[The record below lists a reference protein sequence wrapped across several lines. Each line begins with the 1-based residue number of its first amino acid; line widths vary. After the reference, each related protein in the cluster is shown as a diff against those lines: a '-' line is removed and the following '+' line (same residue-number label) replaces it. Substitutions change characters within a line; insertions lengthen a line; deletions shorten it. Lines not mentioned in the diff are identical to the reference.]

1 MLHRPFIPCHP
12 AQCIGLYLSADT
24 LKASLHAKLFHSHS
38 QRSSPRSAPSPS
50 QRVNSVFPVA
60 HTKTIKATLSH
71 LTSSC
76 LYVALSVSSKIHPA
90 FGHVSSLLYPL
101 PILSHRS
108 TLSVPPATLYPSVSP
123 SQPHDSLQQIGPTP
137 TLNTPATLSAPLE
150 VTLHSAPSF
159 YPLLMLTSFFGL
171 WKKHSSLLTFQSVG
185 SVIFPKHLFL
195 SPFFF
200 MPEIGVLLVVFLLA
214 C

>member
-24 LKASLHAKLFHSHS
+24 LKASLHSKLFHSHS

-123 SQPHDSLQQIGPTP
+123 SQPRDSLQQIGPTP
-137 TLNTPATLSAPLE
+137 TLNTPP
-150 VTLHSAPSF
+150 P
-159 YPLLMLTSFFGL
+159 P
-171 WKKHSSLLTFQSVG
+171 SLLHLRSLYTQRPPSYPSSYSLPSLG
-185 SVIFPKHLFL
+185 SGKSTPH
-195 SPFFF
+195 
-200 MPEIGVLLVVFLLA
+200 